1 MSTFNIRFKEALS
14 KIDPEELKNGSI
26 TLTESIKSD
35 FFDMYRILA
44 SPYQKELDLQSL
56 LEDRVDRL
64 YDYFLDILYKVIVF
78 RATHAS
84 AFIEDDTGP
93 LYGMHQFFSNNYVR
107 LVNIKDT
114 DERVTFVRKHA
125 SKFMRDGSWSD
136 ILKTFYDMIASKDH
150 NPHSKAMVLD
160 RFFGL
165 THNNGSI
172 IEYFHL
178 LADPSG
184 AEVPEYRIPL
194 NIGWLEDALYLRA
207 LSDFNTLGDHSSTE
221 VRNATTTAAHG
232 LSKDLVD
239 PAHIRDIKISKNQ
252 RFEEL

>member
-1 MSTFNIRFKEALS
+1 MFEDKLNRVLS
-14 KIDPEELKNGSI
+14 NEQFINGSI
-26 TLTESIKSD
+26 ALTESIKSD

-84 AFIEDDTGP
+84 AFIEDESSP

-107 LVNIKDT
+107 LVNIKNI

-125 SKFMRDGSWSD
+125 SKFLRDGSWSD
-136 ILKTFYDMIASKDH
+136 ILKTFYGMVASEDH
-150 NPHSKAMVLD
+150 NPYSKAMVLD

-194 NIGWLEDALYLRA
+194 SIGWLEDALYVRA
-207 LSDFNTLGDHSSTE
+207 LSDFNTLGDYSSTE
-221 VRNATTTAAHG
+221 VRDATTTAAYG

-239 PAHIRDIKISKNQ
+239 PTHRKDVSISKNQ
-252 RFEEL
+252 RWLDS